1 MKFSAFEIGQ
11 RYETK
16 SIKLSKQDIIDF
28 AKIYDPQYM
37 HIDEEKAKEG
47 RFGNLIASGMQTMST
62 SFKLWVE
69 EGIYGEEVVAGT
81 GMNNVKFL
89 KPVFPDDELK
99 VVVEVIDLAAK
110 RKGNGIVT
118 VQINTYN
125 QDEVKVF
132 QAELSALINN

>member
-1 MKFSAFEIGQ
+1 MKFSEYKIGQ

-28 AKIYDPQYM
+28 AKVYDPQYM

-81 GMNNVKFL
+81 GMNNVKFI
-89 KPVFPDDELK
+89 KPVFPDDELR
-99 VVVEVIDLAAK
+99 VIAEVIETVPK
-110 RKGNGIVT
+110 RRGNGIVT
-118 VQINTYN
+118 IQLNTYN

-132 QAELSALINN
+132 QAELSALIND